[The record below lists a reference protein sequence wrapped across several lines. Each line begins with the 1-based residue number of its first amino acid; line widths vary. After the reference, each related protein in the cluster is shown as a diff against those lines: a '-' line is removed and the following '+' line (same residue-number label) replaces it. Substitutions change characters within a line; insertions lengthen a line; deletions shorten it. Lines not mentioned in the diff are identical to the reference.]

1 MFETIFI
8 SRLVGKI
15 PDECIAT
22 VRNEL
27 SIVMTEYDVVPKTT
41 DLVPYENVIPDAAK
55 YYIASRQ
62 VEGLSKNT
70 LRNYTIILRT
80 FFNAIRKPMEE
91 ITTNDIR
98 AYLYQLQAS
107 GKQSNA
113 TLDRT
118 RCHLNTF
125 FNWCVDEGYLPKNP
139 VRQIKT
145 IKCEKKERRFL
156 SDEELEMVR
165 DACADITE
173 TAIIE
178 FLYSTG
184 CRVSELTSLK
194 RSDVDF
200 QTHEV
205 KLFGKGSKYRTSYM
219 NAKCELTLRKY
230 LLTRSDASEF
240 LFVGRRSPH
249 NGYTNRTI
257 EKMLEKIG
265 ERANLPF
272 RLIPHI
278 LRHTTA
284 THALQ
289 HGMDVT
295 EIQKLLGHSKIDTT
309 MIYAKTSQE
318 DVKANHR
325 KYVI

>member
-1 MFETIFI
+1 MFETILI

-41 DLVPYENVIPDAAK
+41 DLVPYENVIPDVAK
-55 YYIASRQ
+55 YYIASKQ

-91 ITTNDIR
+91 ITTNDVR

-145 IKCEKKERRFL
+145 IKCEMPVL
-156 SDEELEMVR
+156 
-165 DACADITE
+165 I
-173 TAIIE
+173 
-178 FLYSTG
+178 
-184 CRVSELTSLK
+184 
-194 RSDVDF
+194 
-200 QTHEV
+200 
-205 KLFGKGSKYRTSYM
+205 
-219 NAKCELTLRKY
+219 LRKPQ
-230 LLTRSDASEF
+230 S
-240 LFVGRRSPH
+240 
-249 NGYTNRTI
+249 
-257 EKMLEKIG
+257 
-265 ERANLPF
+265 
-272 RLIPHI
+272 
-278 LRHTTA
+278 
-284 THALQ
+284 
-289 HGMDVT
+289 
-295 EIQKLLGHSKIDTT
+295 
-309 MIYAKTSQE
+309 
-318 DVKANHR
+318 
-325 KYVI
+325 

>member
-1 MFETIFI
+1 MFETILI

-41 DLVPYENVIPDAAK
+41 DLVPYENVIPDVAK
-55 YYIASRQ
+55 YYIASKQ

-91 ITTNDIR
+91 ITTNDVR

-156 SDEELEMVR
+156 SDEELEIVR

-230 LLTRSDASEF
+230 LLTRSDASEY
-240 LFVGRRSPH
+240 LFVGRRKPH
-249 NGYTNRTI
+249 SKYENRSI
-257 EKMLEKIG
+257 EKMLKMIG

-309 MIYAKTSQE
+309 MIYAKTSQD

-325 KYVI
+325 KYGI